1 MSQIRP
7 RGKYICPKQSVFAW
21 SDMTLTVDLPTPF
34 MVIAHPMTILSWREM
49 SHIERYALDKN
60 NENSAMPLT
69 VDIETWFKVT
79 ANPLPKST
87 M

>member
-1 MSQIRP
+1 
-7 RGKYICPKQSVFAW
+7 
-21 SDMTLTVDLPTPF
+21 
-34 MVIAHPMTILSWREM
+34 M

-79 ANPLPKST
+79 ANPFTQRHHVDKVSPRLRLGERRYAPGK
-87 M
+87 